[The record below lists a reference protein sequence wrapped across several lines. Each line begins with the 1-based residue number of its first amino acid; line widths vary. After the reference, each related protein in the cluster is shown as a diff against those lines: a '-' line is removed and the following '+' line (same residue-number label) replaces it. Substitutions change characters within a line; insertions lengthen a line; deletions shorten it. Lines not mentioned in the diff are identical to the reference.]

1 MSNLVKSNLGS
12 HKLVVFSRPFS
23 ISCQHRPF
31 SKMTESGRSV
41 TKYSLLKMQS
51 IRPKIQSCTY
61 LLCLGTQIKTKKV
74 NVVRLHQCNQ
84 PDWYNGRVYEDSM
97 FCAGVE
103 QGGKD
108 SCQGDSGGP
117 AIIVR
122 KNFIFQGKI
131 F

>member
-1 MSNLVKSNLGS
+1 M
-12 HKLVVFSRPFS
+12 
-23 ISCQHRPF
+23 
-31 SKMTESGRSV
+31 
-41 TKYSLLKMQS
+41 
-51 IRPKIQSCTY
+51 
-61 LLCLGTQIKTKKV
+61 
-74 NVVRLHQCNQ
+74 VRLHQCNQ

-131 F
+131 CKFLHIITKFQLVWSHGVQDVLERRNQEYMHVFRMHMIGLKKHPINFVDIQHHFQDRFRNS

>member
-1 MSNLVKSNLGS
+1 M
-12 HKLVVFSRPFS
+12 
-23 ISCQHRPF
+23 
-31 SKMTESGRSV
+31 
-41 TKYSLLKMQS
+41 
-51 IRPKIQSCTY
+51 
-61 LLCLGTQIKTKKV
+61 
-74 NVVRLHQCNQ
+74 VRLHQCNQ

-122 KNFIFQGKI
+122 KNFIFQGKGSKI
-131 F
+131 FKFSSNFQLVWCHGEQDVPERRNPEYMHDFPMHMIGLKKRPINFADIQHHFQD

>member
-1 MSNLVKSNLGS
+1 M
-12 HKLVVFSRPFS
+12 
-23 ISCQHRPF
+23 
-31 SKMTESGRSV
+31 
-41 TKYSLLKMQS
+41 
-51 IRPKIQSCTY
+51 
-61 LLCLGTQIKTKKV
+61 
-74 NVVRLHQCNQ
+74 VRLHQCNQ

-122 KNFIFQGKI
+122 KNFIFQGKGSKI
-131 F
+131 FKISSNFQLVWCHGEQDVQERRNQEYMHAFQMHMIGLKKRPINFADILHHFQD

>member
-1 MSNLVKSNLGS
+1 M
-12 HKLVVFSRPFS
+12 
-23 ISCQHRPF
+23 
-31 SKMTESGRSV
+31 
-41 TKYSLLKMQS
+41 
-51 IRPKIQSCTY
+51 
-61 LLCLGTQIKTKKV
+61 KV

-131 F
+131 FLVKSFWQRNNEIF

>member
-1 MSNLVKSNLGS
+1 M
-12 HKLVVFSRPFS
+12 
-23 ISCQHRPF
+23 
-31 SKMTESGRSV
+31 
-41 TKYSLLKMQS
+41 
-51 IRPKIQSCTY
+51 
-61 LLCLGTQIKTKKV
+61 
-74 NVVRLHQCNQ
+74 VRLHQCNQ

-122 KNFIFQGKI
+122 KNFIFQGKGSKI
-131 F
+131 FKFSSNFQLEWYHGEQGVPERRNQEYMHVFQMHMIGLKKRPINFVDILHHFQD